1 MKLNKHYSIND
12 GKGSI
17 IFSEGNSGTINA
29 EYDIKGNKSTGT
41 FNGILENE
49 TLKGTFHV
57 DSAAGLM
64 EFAFSESGFEA
75 KWKKGIEPGPMK
87 GEWKGTLNTENITE
101 TKSKSVE
108 KPLIKKE
115 KTEKK
120 IIETTT
126 EKPVEKIIELTKES
140 KVQKEVKEPKNKYVP
155 LTTTKKWQPF
165 LKEVSNKMQP
175 LISFGVHYYY
185 ESIQGSSSYNFVL
198 SINEKTIES
207 KYSASHQKKS
217 VITEQ
222 NRIFYGLLNWIE
234 FLIKEDYLLIEPI
247 EETSTISKIRKITI
261 FDQYKMDKLYYGN
274 SYISELHPDLI
285 ASRKYYPILLRQYL
299 TRLLKKDKIEFD
311 WSFIYVIKKCEP
323 EVYQEFSLAFSELS
337 YEEKALDRYVFN
349 PVSIGTL
356 NEIYKDFLPT
366 LKAFKNKI
374 TYTVDDIAKYPE
386 FDFWKDY
393 ADKYLKNELKFSD
406 YLKSFFYNYS
416 LRDYRIFDAIFKYLK
431 KNKENFSF
439 HLQNYTYVNLT
450 SPSYTDKELLQRHI
464 SLLEFLVES
473 GKSELADEL
482 YMEKMEFEK
491 KFPG

>member
-1 MKLNKHYSIND
+1 MELNKKYSLNN
-12 GKGSI
+12 GKGYI
-17 IFSEGNSGTINA
+17 IFSEGNENTINA
-29 EYDIKGNKSTGT
+29 EYEIKGNKSKGT
-41 FNGILENE
+41 FNGTLEKNILN
-49 TLKGTFHV
+49 GTFLV
-57 DSAAGLM
+57 DGVAGLM
-64 EFAFSESGFEA
+64 EFTFSENGFEA

-87 GEWKGTLNTENITE
+87 GEWKGVLDSENESKIIK
-101 TKSKSVE
+101 KS
-108 KPLIKKE
+108 KE
-115 KTEKK
+115 KTEKVVETSKIESQQK
-120 IIETTT
+120 IIT
-126 EKPVEKIIELTKES
+126 EKEKVVKN
-140 KVQKEVKEPKNKYVP
+140 EVKQYKNKYTP
-155 LTTTKKWQPF
+155 LTTTKTWQPF
-165 LKEVSNKMQP
+165 LKEVSNKMHAS
-175 LISFGVHYYY
+175 IIFGVHSYY
-185 ESIQGSSSYNFVL
+185 EYTQSSHPDDFIL
-198 SINEKTIES
+198 AINEKTIVYKS
-207 KYSASHQKKS
+207 CYSNQKKS
-217 VITEQ
+217 VITEH
-222 NRIFYGLLNWIE
+222 NRNFFGLLNWIE

-247 EETSTISKIRKITI
+247 EETSTLSEIRKITI

-299 TRLLKKDKIEFD
+299 ARILKKDKIEFD
-311 WSFIYVIKKCEP
+311 WSFIKTIKICEP
-323 EVYQEFSLAFSELS
+323 EVYKEFSLAFSELS

-349 PVSIGTL
+349 SISIGSL

-366 LKAFKNKI
+366 LKAFKSKI

-386 FDFWKDY
+386 FEFWKDY

-406 YLKSFFYNYS
+406 YLKSYFYSYS